1 MPRPVPFL
9 YVLTAIALGL
19 AGCRVP
25 NREVENAD
33 RQVYGVLEKAT
44 EAVTG
49 IAKTEPVERPAD
61 TLRARLLADRD
72 DAEAINLRLTVCL
85 DIAAENSRD
94 YQRQKE
100 TLYATALALTRA
112 VHDVSWRF
120 GSGATG
126 TVSGI
131 GDTDANVAISDDLRA
146 SQNTL
151 SGPRIVAS
159 FVNNFLRSLV
169 SGGGWDASSILSL
182 TLTQPLLRGVSP
194 AIIREPLTQA
204 ERDVIYQVR
213 DYERFRSTFAVRV
226 VSDYYR
232 LLEQTQNL
240 GAEATNRK
248 SLTLSRERIEAMAE
262 AGRNTATDVGR
273 ARQNEY
279 SAENREIDAKVRLE
293 SSVDRF
299 LITLGLPTDAP
310 AQVDVTELARLQA
323 LPIEDVDIDEDSAI
337 AIAFER
343 RLDYRNTRDEVE
355 DAVRRV
361 DVARDALR
369 SQFDFSAAI
378 NVPTENDQTFRLD
391 WSRIQWRAGFD
402 LEFALDKLPERN
414 AYRTALINLDVFI
427 RAREQFED
435 QIKSDVRE
443 ALRTLRRA
451 VKSYDIQ
458 TKAVALAEQRVAST
472 KDFFEAGD
480 RGVTTLDVLDAQESL
495 LDAVLAQ
502 MSARV
507 SYAIARLQLILTL
520 DGLVLEPKGLRFDPA
535 LPLPPVPTT
544 AAIDL
549 PAVDLPSG
557 GNARRGPMPPVTHS

>member
-1 MPRPVPFL
+1 VPRPQPASSAI
-9 YVLTAIALGL
+9 VLFALCTGL
-19 AGCRVP
+19 GTGGCHVP
-25 NREVENAD
+25 NREVESAD

-44 EAVTG
+44 ETVTG
-49 IAKTEPVERPAD
+49 VPIAEVVERPAD
-61 TLRARLLADRD
+61 TLRQRLLDR
-72 DAEAINLRLTVCL
+72 AAASGEPLPLRLSACL
-85 DIAAENSRD
+85 DFAAENSRD

-100 TLYATALALTRA
+100 TLYLTALALTRA
-112 VHDVSWRF
+112 VHDFSWRF
-120 GSGATG
+120 AGGGSAE
-126 TVSGI
+126 VSGV
-131 GDTDANVAISDDLRA
+131 GDDTADVSLSDDLRA

-151 SGPRIVAS
+151 AGPRIVAS
-159 FVNNFLRSLV
+159 FVNSFLRSLV
-169 SGGGWDASSILSL
+169 SGGGWDASSILGL

-194 AIIREPLTQA
+194 TIIREPLTQA

-213 DYERFRSTFAVRV
+213 DYERFRATFAVRV

-240 GAEATNRK
+240 GAESSNRA
-248 SLTLSRERIEAMAE
+248 SLTRSRERIEAMAE
-262 AGRNTATDVGR
+262 AGRSTAIDVGR

-279 SAENREIDAKVRLE
+279 SAENREIDARARLE
-293 SSVDRF
+293 SSIDRF
-299 LITLGLPTDAP
+299 LLTLGLPTDTF

-323 LPIEDVDIDEDSAI
+323 MPIEDVDIDEDTAI
-337 AIAFER
+337 AIAFAR

-355 DAVRRV
+355 DAVRRI

-369 SQFDFSAAI
+369 SMLDFSAAVS
-378 NVPTENDQTFRLD
+378 VPTEPDQPFKFD

-402 LEFALDKLPERN
+402 LELALDKLPERN

-435 QIKSDVRE
+435 QIKADVRE

-458 TKAVALAEQRVAST
+458 TRAVVLAEQRVQST

-495 LDAVLAQ
+495 LDAQLSQ

-507 SYAIARLQLILTL
+507 SYAIARLQLLLTL

-535 LPLPPVPTT
+535 LPLPPAPAT
-544 AAIDL
+544 A
-549 PAVDLPSG
+549 AVDLPG
-557 GNARRGPMPPVTHS
+557 GSRAGRGPLPPVTPP